1 MGIPDVSPGF
11 CSYALNPCVC
21 INGGEGKAAATAA
34 MAVTT
39 EMSVAASLAA
49 TAGMVST
56 KQ

>member
-1 MGIPDVSPGF
+1 MGISDDSPVF

-39 EMSVAASLAA
+39 DMSVVASSAA

-56 KQ
+56 K